1 MIIHPFFCDISSGL
15 CRAGISETPP
25 ALRATSP
32 IFVPF
37 RFSKT
42 KEELAPLCVII
53 ILGDCIFAKV

>member
-1 MIIHPFFCDISSGL
+1 MWHYTQQNRYFYDKTPVFCDISSEL
-15 CRAGISETPP
+15 CRAGIAETPP

-42 KEELAPLCVII
+42 KEELAPHY
-53 ILGDCIFAKV
+53 